1 MRRIIFAAALA
12 ALLIGT
18 YGTPAWAENA
28 TCKDV
33 YQVYQTCFD
42 GGKQVGMEG
51 CGYLIEALGPRLM
64 GEEGLSG
71 FSAALSIAMC
81 KRGCED
87 AAQGKSN
94 MSMSTF
100 RKEFCGTGLK

>member
-1 MRRIIFAAALA
+1 MKLIIVALALA
-12 ALLIGT
+12 AILAAGNWSTVL
-18 YGTPAWAENA
+18 AQNA
-28 TCKDV
+28 SCKDV
-33 YQVYQTCFD
+33 YEVYQTCYD

-51 CGYLIEALGPRLM
+51 CGYLIDALGPRLM

-71 FSAALSIAMC
+71 FSAALSVAMC

-87 AAQGKSN
+87 AAKGKSA
-94 MSMSTF
+94 MAMSTF